1 MNLQTKRVQ
10 VLMYKKNMRIY
21 SLIFVLTL
29 FSCSAKYHYQKAV
42 KKGLEV
48 VKTSDTIRI
57 ATIDSIPVIK
67 HDTIVYEHFYSS
79 KDTIIEYKNVYV
91 PQTRLETRIEY
102 KLKRDTLKM
111 ITRVEVQKAKA
122 EAKANKKP
130 NYWWMLIFAL
140 VFGAVMFLLNKLI
153 SKII

>member
-1 MNLQTKRVQ
+1 MKV
-10 VLMYKKNMRIY
+10 IY
-21 SLIFVLTL
+21 IICVLTL
-29 FSCSAKYHYQKAV
+29 FSCSAKYHYNKAL
-42 KKGLEV
+42 KRGLQV
-48 VKTSDTIRI
+48 TQTSDTIRI
-57 ATIDSIPVIK
+57 STIDSIPVIK
-67 HDTIVYEHFYSS
+67 HDTIVYEHFYTQ
-79 KDTIIEYKNVYV
+79 KDTVVFYKNIIV
-91 PQTRLETRIEY
+91 PKTRIETRIEY
-102 KLKRDTLKM
+102 KLKRDTLRM

>member
-1 MNLQTKRVQ
+1 
-10 VLMYKKNMRIY
+10 MRIY

-29 FSCSAKYHYQKAV
+29 FSCSAKYHYNKAI
-42 KKGLEV
+42 KRGLQV
-48 VKTSDTIRI
+48 TQTSDTIRI

-79 KDTIIEYKNVYV
+79 KDTIIEYKTVYV

-102 KLKRDTLKM
+102 KLKRDTLRM

-122 EAKANKKP
+122 EAKTNKKT
-130 NYWWMLIFAL
+130 NWWGIIIFIC
-140 VFGAVMFLLNKLI
+140 VFFGIVYTLNKIL
-153 SKII
+153 SKYL

>member
-1 MNLQTKRVQ
+1 
-10 VLMYKKNMRIY
+10 MRIY

-29 FSCSAKYHYQKAV
+29 FSCSAKYHYNKAL
-42 KKGLEV
+42 KRGLQV
-48 VKTSDTIRI
+48 TQTSDTIRI
-57 ATIDSIPVIK
+57 STIDSIPVIK

-79 KDTIIEYKNVYV
+79 KDTIIEYKTVYV

-102 KLKRDTLKM
+102 KLKRDTLRM

>member
-1 MNLQTKRVQ
+1 MQTKRVQ
-10 VLMYKKNMRIY
+10 VLTYKKNMRIY

-29 FSCSAKYHYQKAV
+29 FSCSAKYHYNKAL
-42 KKGLEV
+42 KRGLQV
-48 VKTSDTIRI
+48 TQTSDTIRI
-57 ATIDSIPVIK
+57 STIDSIPVIK

-79 KDTIIEYKNVYV
+79 KDTIIEYKTVYV

-102 KLKRDTLKM
+102 KLKRDTLRM

-140 VFGAVMFLLNKLI
+140 VFGAVMFVLNKLI

>member
-1 MNLQTKRVQ
+1 MQTKPVQ
-10 VLMYKKNMRIY
+10 VSTYKKNMRIY

-29 FSCSAKYHYQKAV
+29 FSCSAKYHYNKAI
-42 KKGLEV
+42 KRGLQV
-48 VKTSDTIRI
+48 TQTSDTIRI

-79 KDTIIEYKNVYV
+79 KDTIIEYKTVYV

-102 KLKRDTLKM
+102 KLKRDTLRM

-122 EAKANKKP
+122 EAKTNKKTNWWGIIIFICVFFGVVYTANK
-130 NYWWMLIFAL
+130 LF
-140 VFGAVMFLLNKLI
+140 NKYL
-153 SKII
+153 

>member
-1 MNLQTKRVQ
+1 MLKR
-10 VLMYKKNMRIY
+10 NMRIY

-29 FSCSAKYHYQKAV
+29 FSCSAKYHYRKAV

-67 HDTIVYEHFYSS
+67 HDTIVYERIISS
-79 KDTIIEYKNVYV
+79 KDTIIYYKNVYV

-102 KLKRDTLKM
+102 KLKRDTLRM

-122 EAKANKKP
+122 QVKENKKP
-130 NYWWMLIFAL
+130 KYSRMLIFAII
-140 VFGAVMFLLNKLI
+140 FFAVVWIVNKLFN
-153 SKII
+153 KYL

>member
-1 MNLQTKRVQ
+1 MQTKPVQ
-10 VLMYKKNMRIY
+10 VSTYRRNMRIY

-29 FSCSAKYHYQKAV
+29 FSCSAKYHYNKAL
-42 KKGLEV
+42 KRGLQV
-48 VKTSDTIRI
+48 TQTSDTIRI
-57 ATIDSIPVIK
+57 STIDSIPVIK
-67 HDTIVYEHFYSS
+67 HDTIVYERIISS
-79 KDTIIEYKNVYV
+79 KDTIVYYKNIIV
-91 PQTRLETRIEY
+91 PKTRLETRIEY
-102 KLKRDTLKM
+102 KLKRDTLRM
-111 ITRVEVQKAKA
+111 ITRVEVQRTKA

>member
-1 MNLQTKRVQ
+1 MKA
-10 VLMYKKNMRIY
+10 IY
-21 SLIFVLTL
+21 IIFVLTL
-29 FSCSAKYHYQKAV
+29 FSCSAKYHYNKAL
-42 KKGLEV
+42 KRGLQV
-48 VKTSDTIRI
+48 TQTSDTIRI

-79 KDTIIEYKNVYV
+79 KDTIIEYKTVYV

-102 KLKRDTLKM
+102 KLKRDTLRM
-111 ITRVEVQKAKA
+111 ITRVEVQRAKA

>member
-1 MNLQTKRVQ
+1 
-10 VLMYKKNMRIY
+10 MRIY

-29 FSCSAKYHYQKAV
+29 FSCSAKYHYNKAL
-42 KKGLEV
+42 KRGLQV
-48 VKTSDTIRI
+48 TKTSDTIRI

-102 KLKRDTLKM
+102 KIKRDTLRM

-122 EAKANKKP
+122 QAKENKKT
-130 NYWWMLIFAL
+130 NWWGIIIFICI
-140 VFGAVMFLLNKLI
+140 FGGVVYTVNKILNKYI
-153 SKII
+153 